1 MNEHGEDWRSK
12 LEEEA
17 GPGVL
22 PDDLIRAREP
32 GRGREANTPGEIPAR
47 GWKDILWRVFWAISE
62 DRILSTSGGVAFF
75 ALLAVFPAIATI
87 VSLYGLFA
95 DTSTIR
101 GHLSLLAG
109 ILPGGVLELIG
120 EQISLIVTQGND
132 TLGVAFIVGF
142 LVALWSANSGVAAL
156 FDALN
161 VVYGEKEKRSLLRF
175 YATTFLLTLGMI
187 GFIILAISAVVV
199 APVVLTF
206 MGFVTPA
213 ERLLAILRW
222 PVLLVIVGMWLAVIY
237 RYGPSRRDPKWR
249 WVTWGSVTAAVLWLA
264 ASMLFS
270 WYVANFDSYNKT
282 YGSLGAGVGFM
293 VWIWL
298 SVVIVLLGAELNA
311 EMEHQ
316 TARTAPMARPSR
328 LAPAGPTWRIMS
340 VRRTPDAGG
349 NAVAET
355 PPGITR
361 ALVDASRWHGSPQG
375 PTTPIT
381 QLVQFCSRRPP
392 WRRTRHLR
400 TDPHQRRNAEPRQVD
415 PCQCPPHSRQVA
427 CHRSAPARAAGD
439 SSRLCRESRRSS

>member
-17 GPGVL
+17 APGVL
-22 PDDLIRAREP
+22 PDDLAHARQP
-32 GRGREANTPGEIPAR
+32 GRGREANTPGDIPAR
-47 GWKDILWRVFWAISE
+47 GWKDILWRVLWGISE

-95 DTSTIR
+95 DTSTIG

-109 ILPGGVLELIG
+109 ILPAGVLELIG
-120 EQISLIVTQGND
+120 EQISLIIAQDSD
-132 TLGVAFIVGF
+132 TLSLAFVVGF

-175 YATTFLLTLGMI
+175 YATTFLLTLGMV
-187 GFIILAISAVVV
+187 GVVILAIGAVVV
-199 APVVLTF
+199 APVVFTF

-213 ERLLAILRW
+213 GRLLSVLRW
-222 PVLLVIVGMWLAVIY
+222 PALFVIVFAWLAVIY
-237 RYGPSRRDPKWR
+237 RYGPSRQDAKWR
-249 WVTWGSVTAAVLWLA
+249 WVTWGSAMAAVLWLA

-293 VWIWL
+293 MWIWL
-298 SVVIVLLGAELNA
+298 SVVIVLLGAALNA

-316 TARTAPMARPSR
+316 TAKDSTEGPPKPLGSRGANMADHV
-328 LAPAGPTWRIMS
+328 G
-340 VRRTPDAGG
+340 
-349 NAVAET
+349 
-355 PPGITR
+355 
-361 ALVDASRWHGSPQG
+361 ASH
-375 PTTPIT
+375 
-381 QLVQFCSRRPP
+381 
-392 WRRTRHLR
+392 
-400 TDPHQRRNAEPRQVD
+400 A
-415 PCQCPPHSRQVA
+415 
-427 CHRSAPARAAGD
+427 
-439 SSRLCRESRRSS
+439 

>member
-17 GPGVL
+17 SPGVL
-22 PDDLIRAREP
+22 PDDLAHAREP

-47 GWKDILWRVFWAISE
+47 GWKDILWRMLWGISE

-95 DTSTIR
+95 DVSTIR

-120 EQISLIVTQGND
+120 GQISLIVTQGSD
-132 TLGVAFIVGF
+132 TLSVAFIVGF

-187 GFIILAISAVVV
+187 GFVILAISAVVV
-199 APVVLTF
+199 APVVFTF
-206 MGFVTPA
+206 MGFATPA

-222 PVLLVIVGMWLAVIY
+222 PVLLVIVGVWLAVIY

-298 SVVIVLLGAELNA
+298 SVVIVLLGADLNA

-316 TARTAPMARPSR
+316 TARDSTQGTPKPLGSRGANMADHV
-328 LAPAGPTWRIMS
+328 G
-340 VRRTPDAGG
+340 
-349 NAVAET
+349 
-355 PPGITR
+355 
-361 ALVDASRWHGSPQG
+361 ASH
-375 PTTPIT
+375 
-381 QLVQFCSRRPP
+381 
-392 WRRTRHLR
+392 
-400 TDPHQRRNAEPRQVD
+400 A
-415 PCQCPPHSRQVA
+415 
-427 CHRSAPARAAGD
+427 
-439 SSRLCRESRRSS
+439 